1 MRRYAF
7 VILFL
12 VVLVT
17 PFLLKLALGTET
29 RQGSSGGDA
38 LPLVIISAH
47 VEGIRR
53 EFADAFSEWHR
64 ERFGQRV
71 RVDYRS
77 YGGAS
82 DIVRFFD
89 SSRDTIFRD
98 QGTYGIDLVWGGGDY
113 LFEVQLKNPKK
124 PELGV
129 LQSVA
134 LDAPIMKAA
143 FPKPDLGGVPL
154 YDRANEPQWFGT
166 ALSSFGIVYN
176 KDVVRHLGLP
186 EPKTWR
192 DMAHSKY
199 RGWIGLADP
208 TRSASARTAFM
219 TIIERA
225 MADAAEQGRSEDD
238 GWADGMGLIRLIS
251 SNARLFSEG
260 ASSVPGLISNGDA
273 AAGMA
278 IDFYARSQIEAVGES
293 RLGYVEPAGA
303 TIVNPDPIGMVRGA
317 EHAETAKRFIK
328 FVLSERGQRLW
339 NTRAGAGGGPKT
351 TSLRRLAIMPSL
363 YDPPNN
369 RDFTDP
375 VNPYAISSSFNSSNA
390 RKRSFTILGEL
401 IQVSCMDV
409 LDELRDT
416 RTMIDASPRAAALE
430 AKLGKFPFD
439 QKEAL
444 ARADRLSKAT
454 AIDRLAMLRQWTND
468 FRAEYRQLREKAKQR

>member
-17 PFLLKLALGTET
+17 PFLLKLAAGTEA
-29 RQGSSGGDA
+29 RERAQGDA

-53 EFADAFSEWHR
+53 EFADAFAQWHQEKFAR
-64 ERFGQRV
+64 PVQ
-71 RVDYRS
+71 VDYRS

-89 SSRDTIFRD
+89 SSRDTVFKD

-113 LFEVQLKNPKK
+113 LFEVQLKNPKR
-124 PELGV
+124 PEHGV
-129 LQSVA
+129 LQPVA
-134 LDAPIMKAA
+134 LDPAIMKAA
-143 FPKPDLGGVPL
+143 FPKADLGGVPL
-154 YDRANEPQWFGT
+154 YDRAAEPQWFGT

-192 DMAHSKY
+192 DMAHPKY

-317 EHAETAKRFIK
+317 EHAETARRFIE

-339 NTRAGAGGGPKT
+339 NSRAGAAGGPKT
-351 TSLRRLAIMPSL
+351 TSLRRLPVMPSL

-375 VNPYAISSSFNSSNA
+375 VNPYAISSSFNSSNG
-390 RKRSFTILGEL
+390 RKRTFTILGEL
-401 IQVSCMDV
+401 IQVSSMDV
-409 LDELRDT
+409 LGELRDT
-416 RTMIDASPRAAALE
+416 RAMIAASPRAAELE

-439 QKEAL
+439 QREAL
-444 ARADRLSKAT
+444 ARAERLGKAP
-454 AIDRLAMLRQWTND
+454 AIERLAMLRQWTND
-468 FRAEYRQLREKAKQR
+468 FRAEYRRLREEARR

>member
-17 PFLLKLALGTET
+17 PFVLKLALGTQT
-29 RQGSSGGDA
+29 QTMSRADA
-38 LPLVIISAH
+38 LPLVIISPH

-53 EFADAFSEWHR
+53 EFADAFSEWHQKN
-64 ERFGQRV
+64 FGRPVQ
-71 RVDYRS
+71 VDYRS

-89 SSRDTIFRD
+89 SSRDTIFCD

-124 PELGV
+124 PENGV
-129 LQSVA
+129 LQPVV
-134 LDAPIMKAA
+134 LDPAVMKAA
-143 FPKPDLGGVPL
+143 FPRPDLGGVPL
-154 YDRANEPQWFGT
+154 YDRAKEPQWFGT

-176 KDVVRHLGLP
+176 KDVVGHLGLP
-186 EPKTWR
+186 EPRTWR
-192 DMAHSKY
+192 DMADPKY

-219 TIIERA
+219 TIVERA
-225 MADAAEQGRSEDD
+225 MADAAEQGRSEDE

-251 SNARLFSEG
+251 ANARLFSEG
-260 ASSVPGLISNGDA
+260 ASSVPGLISQGDA

-303 TIVNPDPIGMVRGA
+303 TIVNPDPIAVVRGA
-317 EHAETAKRFIK
+317 EHAETAKRFIE

-339 NTRAGAGGGPKT
+339 NTRAGAAGGPKS
-351 TSLRRLAIMPSL
+351 TSLRRLPVMPTL
-363 YDPPNN
+363 FDPPNN

-390 RKRSFTILGEL
+390 RKRTFTILGEL

-409 LDELRDT
+409 LDELRET
-416 RTMIDASPRAAALE
+416 RAAIESSPHAAELE
-430 AKLGKFPFD
+430 AKLGRFPFD

-444 ARADRLSKAT
+444 SRAERLGKAT
-454 AIDRLAMLRQWTND
+454 AIERLSMLREWTND
-468 FRAEYRQLREKAKQR
+468 FRNEYHQLRAEARK